1 MGECA
6 HCGTEPEG
14 FPYTCNECGDRHC
27 GTHRLPERHDC
38 QGLARVSDRA
48 AEDPVFIGQSY
59 NLTDRG
65 SSHDDGNV
73 LASALG
79 SLLGPFRR
87 FRR

>member
-6 HCGTEPEG
+6 YCGTEPEG
-14 FPYTCNECGDRHC
+14 FPYRCNECEELHC

-38 QGLARVSDRA
+38 QGLARVADRKSDQQ
-48 AEDPVFIGQSY
+48 VFIGQSY
-59 NLTDRG
+59 NQSER
-65 SSHDDGNV
+65 SHDDGNV
-73 LASALG
+73 IMSALD